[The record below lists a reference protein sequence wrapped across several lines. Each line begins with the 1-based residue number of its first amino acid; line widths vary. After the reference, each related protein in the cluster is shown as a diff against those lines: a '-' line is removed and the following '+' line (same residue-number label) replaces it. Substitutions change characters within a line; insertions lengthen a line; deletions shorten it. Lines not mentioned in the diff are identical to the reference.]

1 MKKQAKIDTVKNL
14 REKLNRAKATVLIDY
29 RGMTMKHLDELRKGL
44 RTIEAEFTVTKNTLL
59 KRALEEENK
68 LNDSIL
74 ALLTNQTAT
83 LFIYGDEIAPLKEL
97 TKMIKNFQLP
107 VIKIGIMK
115 EGTLSA
121 EDIIRLS
128 KLPTREILYAQLVSN
143 LEAPLF
149 GLVHSLNWNIQKIVR
164 TLAEVQ
170 KKRQTVQ

>member
-1 MKKQAKIDTVKNL
+1 
-14 REKLNRAKATVLIDY
+14 
-29 RGMTMKHLDELRKGL
+29 
-44 RTIEAEFTVTKNTLL
+44 
-59 KRALEEENK
+59 
-68 LNDSIL
+68 
-74 ALLTNQTAT
+74 
-83 LFIYGDEIAPLKEL
+83 
-97 TKMIKNFQLP
+97 
-107 VIKIGIMK
+107 MK